1 MSDLLRKF
9 TSDMVCHAV
18 AGRSF
23 RVEGRDRVF
32 QDLIDEGMALLAGF
46 NLEISY
52 PGLAKAA
59 VLECDL
65 GQHQRLRARP
75 PAPTNSAGAWRGWK
89 PDCHIWKQFIHIYI
103 KFFTRQGHLD
113 PNQVKITSCFSIIYP
128 NFDYR
133 WHLKALAERLRDGW
147 DRILDKLIDEHASE
161 KARAPAA
168 HHEDGGDNDQECDF
182 VQVLLSVEE
191 EYGLTRDGIKGIL
204 VDCHVESFEV
214 PAGTTALVNVWAIGR
229 DPMVWDAAEEFM
241 PERFIRNG
249 EVKGVDFRGKDF
261 QLLPFGSGRRM
272 CPGMNFA
279 LASIEIML
287 ANIVYHFDR
296 ELPKGVDKID
306 MTEVSGLTSNHPRW
320 RSVGSGATALGG
332 GAPIEVNYARSSK
345 EAEDVSKEAMDKW
358 GTIDV
363 LVNNAGMFP

>member
-23 RVEGRDRVF
+23 RVEGRDRMF

-133 WHLKALAERLRDGW
+133 WHLKALNMFA
-147 DRILDKLIDEHASE
+147 
-161 KARAPAA
+161 
-168 HHEDGGDNDQECDF
+168 
-182 VQVLLSVEE
+182 
-191 EYGLTRDGIKGIL
+191 
-204 VDCHVESFEV
+204 
-214 PAGTTALVNVWAIGR
+214 AGTDTAYLVLEFA
-229 DPMVWDAAEEFM
+229 MAE
-241 PERFIRNG
+241 
-249 EVKGVDFRGKDF
+249 
-261 QLLPFGSGRRM
+261 L
-272 CPGMNFA
+272 
-279 LASIEIML
+279 ML
-287 ANIVYHFDR
+287 H
-296 ELPKGVDKID
+296 
-306 MTEVSGLTSNHPRW
+306 
-320 RSVGSGATALGG
+320 
-332 GAPIEVNYARSSK
+332 
-345 EAEDVSKEAMDKW
+345 KEAMAKLQHE
-358 GTIDV
+358 V
-363 LVNNAGMFP
+363 REQHS